1 MKLKKNILILTEAS
15 HSVGL
20 GHLKRC
26 MFLSDKLSK
35 FFNVYFFLKNKSL
48 LNDSYNHFSIKNLN
62 DKINFSSLIID
73 LKNVNNKYL
82 NLIDRIGIK
91 NRIII
96 SDKVIEAVKARL
108 TIIPYIDKKNS
119 QRKNIISGVNAL
131 IFDDNLKKLSSKKID
146 IDKNKSVLICMGG
159 SDPKN
164 LTLKIVNNL
173 MKLNLSQ
180 IKFKIILGPL
190 FNRDNKI
197 KIKKLLNSKK
207 NFYLIDNPQNFY
219 QIIQK
224 CNFGII
230 NSGNI
235 KYELASLGVPFF
247 LFANDKKSK
256 VFCKYFSKH
265 FKFFYSKDFAFPK
278 KKSLNKVLDSVL
290 KNSKFINN
298 YRIYNKTKINLNST
312 DKLAERIARLTY

>member
-15 HSVGL
+15 HSAGL

-26 MFLSDKLSK
+26 MFLSDELKN

-48 LNDSYNHFSIKNLN
+48 LNDRYNHFSIKNLN
-62 DKINFSSLIID
+62 NKINFSSLIID

-82 NLIDRIGIK
+82 NLIKKIDIK

-96 SDKVIEAVKARL
+96 SDKVIKNVKARL
-108 TIIPYIDKKNS
+108 TIIPYIVKKNS
-119 QRKNIISGVNAL
+119 QHKNIISGVNAL
-131 IFDDNLKKLSSKKID
+131 IFNDNLKKLSLKKVKIS
-146 IDKNKSVLICMGG
+146 KNKSVLICMGG

-173 MKLNLSQ
+173 MKLNLSK

-197 KIKKLLNSKK
+197 KLKKLIYSKK
-207 NFYLIDNPQNFY
+207 NFYIIDDPQNFY

-224 CNFGII
+224 SDFGII

-256 VFCKYFSKH
+256 LFCKYFSKQ
-265 FKFFYSKDFAFPK
+265 FKFFSSKDFKFPK
-278 KKSLNKVLDSVL
+278 KESLNKILNSVL
-290 KNSKFINN
+290 KSSKLLDD

-312 DKLAERIARLTY
+312 SKLAERIDRLTY